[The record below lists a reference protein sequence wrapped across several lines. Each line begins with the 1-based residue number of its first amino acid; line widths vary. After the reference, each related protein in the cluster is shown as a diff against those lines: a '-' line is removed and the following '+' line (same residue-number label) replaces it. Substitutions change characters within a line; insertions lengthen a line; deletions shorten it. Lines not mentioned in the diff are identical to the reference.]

1 MILKTLTHDHG
12 NQDVWNWYDNID
24 SASAYFDEE
33 SQMAVVAVH
42 FKDVDANIAIA
53 IDDVA
58 FLCNDN
64 GQTIE
69 KLRAYQPEKHKITI
83 PVECE
88 LKIKE

>member
-12 NQDVWNWYDNID
+12 NRDVWNWYDNID

-33 SQMAVVAVH
+33 SQMAVVSIH
-42 FKDVDANIAIA
+42 FRDIDANIAVA
-53 IDDVA
+53 ITDVA

-69 KLRAYQPEKHKITI
+69 KLTAYRKPTEKHK
-83 PVECE
+83 
-88 LKIKE
+88 KIVASS